1 MSREELAKEAQRT
14 YDYSL
19 NGTTLKVYRYVFK
32 AGSPV
37 RAGDLQRD
45 LGLSS
50 PSVAQYHIKKLL
62 QFGLIREEQGGYVID
77 KVIFEN
83 VVRFRH
89 LSIPYQVAYIAFF
102 VASLAV
108 LLTVLR
114 PTAMTSTYFFGL
126 VVILVATAISVR
138 EMTSTLRRIG

>member
-1 MSREELAKEAQRT
+1 M
-14 YDYSL
+14 
-19 NGTTLKVYRYVFK
+19 
-32 AGSPV
+32 
-37 RAGDLQRD
+37 
-45 LGLSS
+45 
-50 PSVAQYHIKKLL
+50 
-62 QFGLIREEQGGYVID
+62 ID

-89 LSIPYQVAYIAFF
+89 LSIPYQAAYIVFF
-102 VASLAV
+102 AASLAV

-138 EMTSTLRRIG
+138 EMISTLRRIG